1 MKKTKV
7 PQAMRI
13 AMKNPLRI
21 SARLLLPLL
30 CLSLAPGPAA
40 HAQQKEEDSGYQMP
54 APPRTFTQDEL
65 DAKIEAEKDA
75 CRARLEDREKAT
87 ATQRG
92 HQVELER
99 SINDSKRRVEI
110 CSKTASLADRIVCY
124 DEIARDYGF
133 KTVRDIKNQEQKIG
147 QYGFWQVTRRLNDMG
162 DEVIYLKLDT
172 IEPVVSRAGI
182 RRTPTFTLRCASK
195 KTDVFIDWKA
205 SLTGYRSRKNIHV
218 LYKID
223 SNPLVDGVWQI
234 SEDNNAA
241 FAPNSIEFVKALND
255 RTKLVLILTPY
266 GDRTATLVFPLK
278 GLAPALDIL
287 VKRCYN
293 SQSSGLSAPPPNAAP
308 AQ

>member
-7 PQAMRI
+7 PQATRI

-30 CLSLAPGPAA
+30 CLGLAPGPGA

-75 CRARLEDREKAT
+75 CRARLEDREKTSAK
-87 ATQRG
+87 QREE
-92 HQVELER
+92 QMELER
-99 SINDSKRRVEI
+99 KINDSTRRVEI
-110 CSKTASLADRIVCY
+110 CSKTASLADRVVCY

-133 KTVRDIKNQEQKIG
+133 KTLRDLKSQEQKIG
-147 QYGFWQVTRRLNDMG
+147 QYGFWQVTHRINDMG
-162 DEVIYLKLDT
+162 DEVIYLKLDSV
-172 IEPVVSRAGI
+172 EPVVSRSGI
-182 RRTPTFTLRCASK
+182 RRTPTFTLRCVSK
-195 KTDVFIDWKA
+195 KTDVFLDWKA
-205 SLTGYRSRKNIHV
+205 TLTGNRNIKNIHV

-223 SNPLVDGVWQI
+223 SNPLVSGTWQL

-241 FAPNSIEFVKALND
+241 FSPNAIEFIKSLTD
-255 RTKLVLILTPY
+255 RTKLVLIVTPFA
-266 GDRTATLVFPLK
+266 DRTATLIFPLK

-293 SQSSGLSAPPPNAAP
+293 AQNSGAPAPPSNAAP